1 MRLQLGDNWRQVMRR
16 AHSVRW
22 IGLAMLCEAAAVLL
36 HVWGAF
42 SRSFGA
48 ALTLQLLGVVFGGFA
63 LLARVTKQRSL
74 P

>member
-1 MRLQLGDNWRQVMRR
+1 MKLQLGDNWRQVLRH

-22 IGLAMLCEAAAVLL
+22 IAAAMLCEAVAVLL
-36 HVWGAF
+36 HTWGAF

-48 ALTLQLLGVVFGGFA
+48 ALALQLLGVVFGGAA
-63 LLARVTKQRSL
+63 LLARITRQRSL